1 MISPGTALSTTREAG
16 VVYTKPWVVELVL
29 DLAGYVPDRRL
40 AELVA
45 LEPSAGDGAFL
56 SAMVRRLVES
66 CERHGIP
73 LTEAG
78 RAIQAFEI
86 DPEAAER
93 AVGVVCETLK
103 QLRVPTATAAKLA
116 RQWIK
121 TADFLEASLC
131 FPIADFVIGKAAR
144 VTPIFTAMMKSP
156 MIGRLA

>member
-1 MISPGTALSTTREAG
+1 MINLETIAPAAREAG

-29 DLAGYVPDRRL
+29 DLTGYGPDRRL

-78 RAIQAFEI
+78 RPNRNSRPGKAPCAQIQPQSKIKKTPCFDLI
-86 DPEAAER
+86 LLIPFTR
-93 AVGVVCETLK
+93 
-103 QLRVPTATAAKLA
+103 RTAAPSGCFD
-116 RQWIK
+116 
-121 TADFLEASLC
+121 TAGNVSSLQTSAA
-131 FPIADFVIGKAAR
+131 ADN
-144 VTPIFTAMMKSP
+144 PHSNSP
-156 MIGRLA
+156 